1 MSSHSLLLCALAAA
15 AAASN
20 PTPNPNLRFFSVWS
34 GGAGGVSDPISGI
47 APSFVNFLFDVSST
61 AAFPKLQERGFGP
74 SLLHVREVL
83 FMDRHAPTRGLR
95 PDYKERWNAT
105 LEQLRPLIASGAAMG
120 VFLGDELCWDCVS
133 HAELTTAAE
142 LVRATLP
149 DLLPAAVAERA
160 GQARPVIYY
169 NEAFPVLDDAAMWNA
184 TCGPA
189 VALASSGGGYPNV
202 PPAIDWV
209 SLDYYPNEGT
219 FAGARRIY
227 REQLYPR
234 MGEAQRVLFVPPA
247 YTCTTADPSFADH
260 FCCNN
265 NTRDGPN
272 PPCHG
277 DCEAAL
283 SLWARQSYDWAR
295 SDERFVGLNPW
306 HWSQQ
311 GDPPPSRLP
320 PNTSMD
326 PGLKYTPKL
335 RALYEKIGAEIA
347 SGRLGEV

>member
-20 PTPNPNLRFFSVWS
+20 PTPNPNPNLRFFSVWS

-149 DLLPAAVAERA
+149 DLLPAVAERA

-169 NEAFPVLDDAAMWNA
+169 NERSNSVSLPLWDAEQSANANRSRRRETGTCGDAAQKHRNKSRGERKKKTLQRA
-184 TCGPA
+184 Q
-189 VALASSGGGYPNV
+189 
-202 PPAIDWV
+202 
-209 SLDYYPNEGT
+209 GT
-219 FAGARRIY
+219 R
-227 REQLYPR
+227 
-234 MGEAQRVLFVPPA
+234 
-247 YTCTTADPSFADH
+247 
-260 FCCNN
+260 
-265 NTRDGPN
+265 TRST
-272 PPCHG
+272 
-277 DCEAAL
+277 E
-283 SLWARQSYDWAR
+283 
-295 SDERFVGLNPW
+295 
-306 HWSQQ
+306 
-311 GDPPPSRLP
+311 
-320 PNTSMD
+320 
-326 PGLKYTPKL
+326 KKL
-335 RALYEKIGAEIA
+335 RRRRYSTGRAVTTEWRHRRPLY
-347 SGRLGEV
+347 